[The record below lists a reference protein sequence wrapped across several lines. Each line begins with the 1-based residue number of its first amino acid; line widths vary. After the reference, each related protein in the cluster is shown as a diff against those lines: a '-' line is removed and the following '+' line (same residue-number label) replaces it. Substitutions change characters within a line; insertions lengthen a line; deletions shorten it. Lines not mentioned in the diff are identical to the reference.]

1 MSDFIKKK
9 KYGQNFLTS
18 DRIPARIAAESGI
31 TSECGVIE
39 IGPGLGVLTKQ
50 LLSVAKKVVAIEIDE
65 ELIPILNEKF
75 AQHDNFLLIN
85 KDILEID
92 LGKLIEE
99 QFAGMP
105 VCVCANLPYYIT
117 TPILMK
123 LLEGKHGFRTITVMV
138 QKEVA
143 QRLCSKCGDSEYG
156 AITASVNYYS
166 SVKRLFP
173 VKAGSFSPPPKVD
186 SAVIRFDLYDTP
198 PITPADENTF
208 FAVIRAA
215 FAQRRKTLLNAL
227 CTAFGDR
234 LSREQLADFISEAG
248 LKPDVRGEKTD
259 NKTLCFI
266 SDKIFFNINGGK
278 QNEHLH

>member
-1 MSDFIKKK
+1 MSGFVKKK

-18 DRIPARIAAESGI
+18 DRIPIRIASESGI

-50 LLSVAKKVVAIEIDE
+50 LISTAKKVVAIEIDT

-75 AQHDNFLLIN
+75 SSESNFCLIN
-85 KDILEID
+85 EDILEVD
-92 LGKLIEE
+92 LDLLIKDH
-99 QFAGMP
+99 FGGMP

-123 LLEGKHGFRTITVMV
+123 LLEGKYGFKTITVMV

-143 QRLCSKCGDSEYG
+143 QRLCSKCGDAEYG
-156 AITASVNYYS
+156 AITASVNYYA
-166 SVKRLFP
+166 SVKRLFN

-186 SAVIRFDLYDTP
+186 SAVIRFDIYDK
-198 PITPADENTF
+198 PILEPENESIF
-208 FAVIRAA
+208 FAVIKAA

-227 CTAFGDR
+227 TASFGDR
-234 LSREQLADFISEAG
+234 IDKDTLSDIISSAG
-248 LKPDVRGEKTD
+248 LPSDVRGEKTD
-259 NKTLCFI
+259 LKTLCFI
-266 SDKIFFNINGGK
+266 SDKIFFNINGGNQK
-278 QNEHLH
+278 

>member
-1 MSDFIKKK
+1 MSGFVKKK

-18 DRIPARIAAESGI
+18 DRIPSRIAAESGI

-50 LLSVAKKVVAIEIDE
+50 LLAVAKKVVAIEIDT
-65 ELIPILNEKF
+65 ELIPILTEKF
-75 AQHDNFLLIN
+75 ADEENFRLIN
-85 KDILEID
+85 EDVLNVD
-92 LGKLIEE
+92 LDKLIAEH
-99 QFAGMP
+99 FPDMP

-156 AITASVNYYS
+156 AITASVNYYA

-198 PITPADENTF
+198 PVTPVDENTF

-227 CTAFGDR
+227 CTAFSDR
-234 LSREQLADFISEAG
+234 LSRDELAAIITEAG
-248 LKPDVRGEKTD
+248 LTQDVRGEKTD

-266 SDKIFFNINGGK
+266 SDKIFFNINGGNQK
-278 QNEHLH
+278 

>member
-1 MSDFIKKK
+1 MSGFVKKK

-50 LLSVAKKVVAIEIDE
+50 LLAVAKKVVAIEIDT
-65 ELIPILNEKF
+65 ELIPILTEKF
-75 AQHDNFLLIN
+75 ADEENFRLIN
-85 KDILEID
+85 EDVLNVD
-92 LGKLIEE
+92 LDKLIAEH
-99 QFAGMP
+99 FPDMP

-156 AITASVNYYS
+156 AITASVNYYA

-198 PITPADENTF
+198 SVTPVDENTF

-227 CTAFGDR
+227 YTAFSDR
-234 LSREQLADFISEAG
+234 LSRDELAAIITEAG
-248 LKPDVRGEKTD
+248 LTQDVRGEKTD

-266 SDKIFFNINGGK
+266 SDKIFFNINGGNQK
-278 QNEHLH
+278 

>member
-1 MSDFIKKK
+1 MSGFVKKK

-50 LLSVAKKVVAIEIDE
+50 LLAVAKKVVAIEIDT
-65 ELIPILNEKF
+65 ELIPILTEKF
-75 AQHDNFLLIN
+75 ADEENFRLIN
-85 KDILEID
+85 EDVLNVD
-92 LGKLIEE
+92 LDELIAEH
-99 QFAGMP
+99 FPDMP

-156 AITASVNYYS
+156 AITASVNYYA

-198 PITPADENTF
+198 PVTPVDENTF

-227 CTAFGDR
+227 CTAFSDR
-234 LSREQLADFISEAG
+234 LSRDELAAIITEAG
-248 LKPDVRGEKTD
+248 LTQDVRGEKTD

-266 SDKIFFNINGGK
+266 SDKIFFNINGGNQK
-278 QNEHLH
+278 

>member
-1 MSDFIKKK
+1 MSDFVKKK

-31 TSECGVIE
+31 TEDCGVIE

-50 LLSVAKKVVAIEIDE
+50 LLAVAKKVVAVEIDS
-65 ELIPILNEKF
+65 ELIPILTEKF
-75 AQHDNFLLIN
+75 SDNPNFGLIN
-85 KDILEID
+85 EDILNVD
-92 LGKLIEE
+92 LNKLIEDH
-99 QFAGMP
+99 FPGMP

-156 AITASVNYYS
+156 AITASVNYYA

-227 CTAFGDR
+227 SAAFSDR
-234 LSREQLADFISEAG
+234 LSRDTISEIIAEAG
-248 LKPDVRGEKTD
+248 LQQDVRGEKTD

-278 QNEHLH
+278 QK

>member
-1 MSDFIKKK
+1 MSGFVKKK

-50 LLSVAKKVVAIEIDE
+50 LLAVAKKVVAIEIDT
-65 ELIPILNEKF
+65 ELIPILTEKF
-75 AQHDNFLLIN
+75 ADEENFRLIN
-85 KDILEID
+85 EDVLNVD
-92 LGKLIEE
+92 LDKLIAEH
-99 QFAGMP
+99 FPDMP

-143 QRLCSKCGDSEYG
+143 QRLCSQCGDSEYG
-156 AITASVNYYS
+156 AITASVNYYA

-198 PITPADENTF
+198 PVTPVDENTF

-227 CTAFGDR
+227 CTAFSDR
-234 LSREQLADFISEAG
+234 LSRDELAAIITEAG
-248 LKPDVRGEKTD
+248 LTQDVRGEKTD

-266 SDKIFFNINGGK
+266 SDKIFFNINGGNQK
-278 QNEHLH
+278 

>member
-1 MSDFIKKK
+1 MSGFVKKK

-50 LLSVAKKVVAIEIDE
+50 LLAVAKKVVAIEIDT
-65 ELIPILNEKF
+65 ELIPILTEKF
-75 AQHDNFLLIN
+75 ADETNFCLIN
-85 KDILEID
+85 EDVLNVD
-92 LGKLIEE
+92 LDKLINEH
-99 QFAGMP
+99 FPNMP

-123 LLEGKHGFRTITVMV
+123 LLEGKYGFRTITVMV

-143 QRLCSKCGDSEYG
+143 QRLCSKSGDSEYG
-156 AITASVNYYS
+156 AITASVNYYA

-198 PITPADENTF
+198 PVTPADEDTF

-227 CTAFGDR
+227 CTAFSDR
-234 LSREQLADFISEAG
+234 LSRDALADIIAEAG
-248 LKPDVRGEKTD
+248 LTQDVRGEKTD

-278 QNEHLH
+278 QK

>member
-1 MSDFIKKK
+1 MSGFVKKK

-50 LLSVAKKVVAIEIDE
+50 LLAVAKKVVAIEIDT
-65 ELIPILNEKF
+65 ELIPILTEKF
-75 AQHDNFLLIN
+75 ADEENFRLIN
-85 KDILEID
+85 EDVLNVD
-92 LGKLIEE
+92 LDKLIAEH
-99 QFAGMP
+99 FPDMP

-156 AITASVNYYS
+156 AITASVNYYA

-198 PITPADENTF
+198 PVNPVDENTF

-227 CTAFGDR
+227 CTAFSDR
-234 LSREQLADFISEAG
+234 LSRDELAAIITEAG
-248 LKPDVRGEKTD
+248 LTQDVRGEKTD

-266 SDKIFFNINGGK
+266 SDKIFFNINGGNQK
-278 QNEHLH
+278 

>member
-1 MSDFIKKK
+1 MSGFIKKK

-50 LLSVAKKVVAIEIDE
+50 LLAVAKKVVAIEIDT
-65 ELIPILNEKF
+65 ELIPILTEKF
-75 AQHDNFLLIN
+75 ADEENFRLIN
-85 KDILEID
+85 EDVLNVD
-92 LGKLIEE
+92 LDKLIAEH
-99 QFAGMP
+99 FPDMP

-123 LLEGKHGFRTITVMV
+123 LLEGKHGFITITVMV

-156 AITASVNYYS
+156 AITASVNYYA

-198 PITPADENTF
+198 PVAPVDENTF

-227 CTAFGDR
+227 CTAFSDR
-234 LSREQLADFISEAG
+234 LSRDELAAIITEAG
-248 LKPDVRGEKTD
+248 LTQDVRGEKTD

-266 SDKIFFNINGGK
+266 SDKIFFNINGGNQK
-278 QNEHLH
+278 

>member
-1 MSDFIKKK
+1 MADFVKKK

-31 TSECGVIE
+31 TPECGVLE

-50 LLSVAKKVVAIEIDE
+50 LLACAKKVVSVEIDE

-75 AQHDNFLLIN
+75 ADEPNFALIN
-85 KDILEID
+85 QDILTVD
-92 LGKLIEE
+92 LDMLIQEH
-99 QFAGMP
+99 FPDMP

-123 LLEGKHGFRTITVMV
+123 LLEGNHGFRTITVMV

-156 AITASVNYYS
+156 AITASVNYYA

-186 SAVIRFDLYDTP
+186 SAVIRFDLYETP
-198 PITPADENTF
+198 PVTPCDTETF
-208 FAVIRAA
+208 FAVIKAA

-227 CTAFGDR
+227 STAFSDR
-234 LSREQLADFISEAG
+234 LSRDELSKIIEEAG
-248 LKPDVRGEKTD
+248 LPQDIRGEKTD

-278 QNEHLH
+278 QK

>member
-1 MSDFIKKK
+1 MSGFVKKK

-50 LLSVAKKVVAIEIDE
+50 LLAVAKKVVAIEIDT
-65 ELIPILNEKF
+65 ELVPILTEKF
-75 AQHDNFLLIN
+75 ADEENFRLIN
-85 KDILEID
+85 EDVLNVD
-92 LGKLIEE
+92 LDKLIAEH
-99 QFAGMP
+99 FTDMP

-156 AITASVNYYS
+156 AITASVNYYA

-198 PITPADENTF
+198 PVTPVDENTF

-227 CTAFGDR
+227 CTAFSDR
-234 LSREQLADFISEAG
+234 LSRDELAAIITEAG
-248 LKPDVRGEKTD
+248 LTQDVRGEKTD

-266 SDKIFFNINGGK
+266 SDKIFFNINGGNQK
-278 QNEHLH
+278 

>member
-1 MSDFIKKK
+1 MSGFVKKK

-18 DRIPARIAAESGI
+18 DRIPSRIAAESGI

-39 IGPGLGVLTKQ
+39 IGPGLGVLTTQ
-50 LLSVAKKVVAIEIDE
+50 LLAVAKKVVAIEIDT
-65 ELIPILNEKF
+65 ELIPILTEKF
-75 AQHDNFLLIN
+75 ADEANFRLIN
-85 KDILEID
+85 EDVLNVD
-92 LGKLIEE
+92 LDKLIDEH
-99 QFAGMP
+99 FPDMP

-156 AITASVNYYS
+156 AITASVNYYA

-198 PITPADENTF
+198 PLSPADEDTF
-208 FAVIRAA
+208 FAVVRAA

-227 CTAFGDR
+227 CAAFSDR
-234 LSREQLADFISEAG
+234 LSRDALAQIITEAG
-248 LKPDVRGEKTD
+248 LPQDVRGEKTD

-278 QNEHLH
+278 QK

>member
-1 MSDFIKKK
+1 MSDFVKKK

-31 TSECGVIE
+31 TEDCGVIE

-50 LLSVAKKVVAIEIDE
+50 LLAVAKKVVAVEIDS
-65 ELIPILNEKF
+65 ELIPILTENF
-75 AQHDNFLLIN
+75 SDNPNFGLIN
-85 KDILEID
+85 EDILNVD
-92 LGKLIEE
+92 LNKLIEDH
-99 QFAGMP
+99 FPGMP

-156 AITASVNYYS
+156 AITASVNYYA

-198 PITPADENTF
+198 PITPADEATF

-227 CTAFGDR
+227 CTAFSDR
-234 LSREQLADFISEAG
+234 LSRDTISEIIAEAG
-248 LKPDVRGEKTD
+248 LQQDVRGEKTD

-278 QNEHLH
+278 QK

>member
-1 MSDFIKKK
+1 MSGFVKKK

-50 LLSVAKKVVAIEIDE
+50 LLAVAKKVVAIEIDT
-65 ELIPILNEKF
+65 ELIPILTEKF
-75 AQHDNFLLIN
+75 ADEENFRLIN
-85 KDILEID
+85 EDVLNVD
-92 LGKLIEE
+92 LDKLIAEH
-99 QFAGMP
+99 FPDMP

-156 AITASVNYYS
+156 AITASVNYYA

-198 PITPADENTF
+198 PVTPVDENTF

-227 CTAFGDR
+227 CTAFSAR
-234 LSREQLADFISEAG
+234 LSRDELAAIITEAG
-248 LKPDVRGEKTD
+248 LTQDVRGEKTD

-266 SDKIFFNINGGK
+266 SDKIFFNINGGNQK
-278 QNEHLH
+278 

>member
-1 MSDFIKKK
+1 MSGFVKKK

-50 LLSVAKKVVAIEIDE
+50 LLAVAKKVVAIEIDT
-65 ELIPILNEKF
+65 ELIPILTEKF
-75 AQHDNFLLIN
+75 ADEENFRLIN
-85 KDILEID
+85 EDVLNVD
-92 LGKLIEE
+92 LDKLIAEH
-99 QFAGMP
+99 FPVMP

-156 AITASVNYYS
+156 AITASVNYYA

-198 PITPADENTF
+198 PVTPVDENTF

-227 CTAFGDR
+227 CTAFSDR
-234 LSREQLADFISEAG
+234 LSRDELAAIITEAG
-248 LKPDVRGEKTD
+248 LTQDVRGEKTD

-266 SDKIFFNINGGK
+266 SDKIFFNINGGNQK
-278 QNEHLH
+278 